1 VTATNFRASVG
12 RPWLAGT
19 AGVLI
24 AIKPHLVYLF
34 WIALT
39 VWALRRPLP
48 TRWKVIA
55 GGLLAGLVA
64 TAIPAKFNPHVID
77 QYRDAMTH
85 RTPEQ
90 WKSPTI
96 GSILREGFGP
106 ERFDLQFVPMVFGI
120 LWIVAVGWRD
130 RNRPWDW
137 AERLP
142 MLLLV
147 SFVTASY
154 GAWPFDLV
162 ILLPAVIHVAATLDV
177 RHDRTRTIAA
187 LVAFVLINGIALAMN
202 LGHFTSETFAWM
214 APSLLI
220 AYVFLRPG
228 RSTP

>member
-1 VTATNFRASVG
+1 LRPPPHSC
-12 RPWLAGT
+12 RHLPWLAGA

-34 WIALT
+34 WIALAA
-39 VWALRRPLP
+39 WAVRRPLP

-55 GGLLAGLVA
+55 GGLIAGLIA
-64 TAIPAKFNPHVID
+64 TAIPMALNPHVLD
-77 QYRDAMTH
+77 QYRDAMTQ

-96 GSILREGFGP
+96 GSILREAFGP
-106 ERFDLQFVPMVFGI
+106 ERFDLQFVPMIFGL
-120 LWIVAVGWRD
+120 LWIMALGWRD

-137 AERLP
+137 SERLP

-162 ILLPAVIHVAATLDV
+162 ILLPAVIHVAATLDHRAERPRFV
-177 RHDRTRTIAA
+177 AA
-187 LVAFVLINGIALAMN
+187 IVAYVLINGIALGMN
-202 LGHFTSETFAWM
+202 LRHMTSETFAWM

-220 AYVFLRPG
+220 AYVFLRPEAKV
-228 RSTP
+228 